1 MKIQRLSSKIALVF
15 TLCIFNAFCVEN
27 VYAQQQNGSRLQRA
41 DSLFAE
47 QQYTESLMLYE
58 QLYQE
63 IEVASPAMLLRMAFI
78 QEGLGEY
85 SQSLYYLNEY
95 YLITFDEDVLSKI
108 TSLSKEHK
116 LQGYEFSDV
125 DYIRGF
131 LKQYQYYFIYL
142 LIALAM
148 AGMAY
153 HVLKAS
159 SDTSRPYGFG
169 VSYLLILSLLF
180 YLTNFSALP
189 DYGIIVDSNTYLMT
203 APSAGSDVLSVV
215 PEGHR
220 VRVAGWEDV
229 WARIEWGGQTAYVRQ
244 DNLRL
249 LKQ

>member
-1 MKIQRLSSKIALVF
+1 MKIQRLSTKIVLTFA
-15 TLCIFNAFCVEN
+15 LCISNAFCIQK
-27 VYAQQQNGSRLQRA
+27 VYAQQQNDQLLQRA

-47 QQYTESLMLYE
+47 QQFTESLKLYE
-58 QLYQE
+58 QLYRE
-63 IEVASPAMLLRMAFI
+63 VEVASPAMLLRMAFI

-95 YLITFDEDVLSKI
+95 YLMTFDEDVLSKI
-108 TSLSKEHK
+108 TSLSEEHK
-116 LQGYEFSDV
+116 LRGYEFSDI

-131 LKQYQYYFIYL
+131 LKQYQYLFVYF

-148 AGMAY
+148 AGLAY
-153 HVLKAS
+153 YVLKAS
-159 SDTSRPYGFG
+159 NDTSRPYGFG
-169 VSYLLILSLLF
+169 VSYLLILAFLF

-229 WARIEWGGQTAYVRQ
+229 WARIEWDGQTAYVRQ

-249 LKQ
+249 LTQ